1 MSTAKVVNQMS
12 MTSNLET
19 TTLKTTMKKNLKN
32 LRIPST
38 FFWLWPDTRLIYDF
52 SVCVANKHLKH
63 PGPLRQAILRL
74 PRTTKRKR
82 KPRKEIMEA
91 NNRL

>member
-19 TTLKTTMKKNLKN
+19 TTWKTTMKKNLKN

-38 FFWLWPDTRLIYDF
+38 FFLVKAR
-52 SVCVANKHLKH
+52 H
-63 PGPLRQAILRL
+63 
-74 PRTTKRKR
+74 
-82 KPRKEIMEA
+82 
-91 NNRL
+91 